1 MVRLRN
7 RCTSTSWA
15 SVAAAAPLS
24 ILIHAAGRFAPC
36 GRARSMVQAL
46 WTLGPWPGGH
56 LRETL
61 RDSSSMRTAWL
72 PAADRQARDSAET
85 LMHKRE
91 PPRRSISQ
99 PASSMTSPARWLRSR
114 AACRSS
120 TTIDAQAE
128 SASSNTLN
136 RLASL
141 RPKVPAGRI
150 VAVSHAL
157 WGTAAVGLMRAR
169 TVPVRHCAGSVT
181 PGCSTPGRCPS

>member
-1 MVRLRN
+1 
-7 RCTSTSWA
+7 
-15 SVAAAAPLS
+15 
-24 ILIHAAGRFAPC
+24 
-36 GRARSMVQAL
+36 MVQAL

-99 PASSMTSPARWLRSR
+99 AASSMTSPARWLRSR

-128 SASSNTLN
+128 SASSDTLN

-141 RPKVPAGRI
+141 RPKVPAPDRGGEPRTLGYRRGRFD
-150 VAVSHAL
+150 ACQD
-157 WGTAAVGLMRAR
+157 G
-169 TVPVRHCAGSVT
+169 
-181 PGCSTPGRCPS
+181 PGPTLRRGR